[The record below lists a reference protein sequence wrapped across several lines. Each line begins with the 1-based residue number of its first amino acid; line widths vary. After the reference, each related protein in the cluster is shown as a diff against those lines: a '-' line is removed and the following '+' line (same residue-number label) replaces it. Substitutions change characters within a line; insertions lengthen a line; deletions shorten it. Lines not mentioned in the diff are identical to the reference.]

1 MGVTLSQMQLGYKSW
16 VVCKQSP
23 RKPGLQKNKI
33 TAQPKQSEAARRLVE
48 SLQPELTQIKWSKH
62 EKVGAR
68 TSRRKQTGRNLKLA
82 SPVETCPESHHSNL
96 NWLFMWKG
104 HSVKHTL
111 GRCQWQA
118 SLRGSKTLRLARKQ
132 TVRIQGDTTHCQTLQ
147 QTLEIHIPALKTCN
161 QDSGNLMGVKWQPA
175 PKT

>member
-23 RKPGLQKNKI
+23 RKPGLQKNKKNSK
-33 TAQPKQSEAARRLVE
+33 TKTSWSSRETLVE
-48 SLQPELTQIKWSKH
+48 SLQPELTQIKLSRH

-68 TSRRKQTGRNLKLA
+68 TSRRKQTGRDLKLA

-96 NWLFMWKG
+96 NWLLMWKG

-118 SLRGSKTLRLARKQ
+118 SLRASKTLRLARKQ
-132 TVRIQGDTTHCQTLQ
+132 TVRIQEDTTHCQTLY
-147 QTLEIHIPALKTCN
+147 QTLEIHTPALKTCN
-161 QDSGNLMGVKWQPA
+161 QDAGNLLWS
-175 PKT
+175 